1 MTNCSNNYGPYHFP
15 EKLIPLVILN
25 ALDGKNLPVY
35 GNGANVR
42 DWLHVE
48 DHVAALCLVNE
59 KGAVGETYNVGGHNE
74 RTNLEVVRT
83 ICKTLDELKPRAE
96 GSYEDLIVFVSDRP
110 GHDMRYAIDPS
121 KLTGQLGWKPRY
133 TFDDG
138 IRETVKWYLENDWWW
153 RPIREK
159 KYSGERLGNK

>member
-1 MTNCSNNYGPYHFP
+1 
-15 EKLIPLVILN
+15 
-25 ALDGKNLPVY
+25 
-35 GNGANVR
+35 
-42 DWLHVE
+42 
-48 DHVAALCLVNE
+48 
-59 KGAVGETYNVGGHNE
+59 
-74 RTNLEVVRT
+74 
-83 ICKTLDELKPRAE
+83 
-96 GSYEDLIVFVSDRP
+96 
-110 GHDMRYAIDPS
+110 MRYAIDPS